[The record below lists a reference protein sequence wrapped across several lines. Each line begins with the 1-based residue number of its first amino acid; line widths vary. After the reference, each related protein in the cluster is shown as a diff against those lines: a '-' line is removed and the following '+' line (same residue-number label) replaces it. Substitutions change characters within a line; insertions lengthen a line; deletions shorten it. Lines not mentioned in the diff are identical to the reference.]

1 MTLRQVR
8 VGTRGSRLAL
18 EQTRTVLAEL
28 REKSPG
34 LDTQIVP
41 VKTYGDR
48 LPAES
53 RTETDGKGAF
63 TGDIEALL
71 LRGEIDMA
79 VHSLK
84 DLPVELGGGLE
95 IGATPK
101 RGDPRDAFVSTD
113 GDTLSSLPVGAS
125 IGTSSIRRRA
135 QLLGLR
141 RDLAIVE
148 MHGNVETRVKKM
160 GEMHLHGIVLAAA
173 GMDRLSMGERIAE
186 RFPVDQIVP
195 AAGQGTIAV
204 EVRKGDVGI
213 AALVSQ
219 ISDEKTM
226 LSARCE
232 RAFARA
238 IGGDC
243 YVPAGANASVNGRVL
258 TLVGMIASP
267 DGQTVLKKRASS
279 TDPVGLGEALGEELL
294 RLGGAS
300 LIREGAMRA

>member
-1 MTLRQVR
+1 M
-8 VGTRGSRLAL
+8 GTRGSSLAL
-18 EQTRTVLAEL
+18 EQTRTVLAQL
-28 REKSPG
+28 TAKSPG
-34 LDTQIVP
+34 LATQIVP

-48 LPAES
+48 LPAEK

-63 TGDIEALL
+63 TDDIEALL
-71 LRGEIDMA
+71 LKGELDMA

-84 DLPVELGGGLE
+84 DLPVELDGGLE
-95 IGATPK
+95 IGATPT
-101 RGDPRDAFVSTD
+101 RGDPRDAFVSPD
-113 GDTLSSLPVGAS
+113 GTTFADLPVGAS

-135 QLLGLR
+135 QLLSLR

-148 MHGNVETRVKKM
+148 MHGNVETRVRKM
-160 GEMHLHGIVLAAA
+160 NEMHLQGIVLAAA
-173 GMDRLSMGERIAE
+173 GMDRLSMGERIAQ
-186 RFPVDQIVP
+186 RFPVDQVVP

-204 EVRKGDVGI
+204 EVRKGDVEI
-213 AALVSQ
+213 ARLVSQ
-219 ISDEKTM
+219 INDENGM

-267 DGQTVLKKRASS
+267 DGRTVLKKSANS

-294 RLGGAS
+294 QLGGAS
-300 LIREGAMRA
+300 LIRESAMKA